1 MSLFLVQVTSPPTT
15 KNTSRRVDLHLLNT
29 VGGRQ
34 PPCLFWAPTLL
45 RDAASASGAY
55 VNTLNITTSSPQGNS
70 AGRRRTLSTFQSGW
84 RFVFV
89 SWSRAALLTEQRCF
103 YQTQP
108 EPPRR
113 YWRRFLLVFSWRFA
127 ACWRFPSST
136 VLHSYSHRSTSFT
149 ISFSSRTEES
159 SVCCRAAT
167 NDSSWINF
175 SKFYSLQMSLLVP
188 TVQNQKRE
196 LQCSSAQGP
205 AAPLVFSAQTF
216 KSPRQTPR
224 SHAEDLGFNKV

>member
-1 MSLFLVQVTSPPTT
+1 MCCFLIWGEKNNVEKSSSQAFILKTLRCLQGLQEKSVLLFLVQVTSPPAT

-108 EPPRR
+108 EPP
-113 YWRRFLLVFSWRFA
+113 VD
-127 ACWRFPSST
+127 T
-136 VLHSYSHRSTSFT
+136 DGGSYSCSPDASPPAEGFPAALCSTHTHTDPRRSPSASVVVQKSRVFVVGLQQTIPPELISQSFT
-149 ISFSSRTEES
+149 
-159 SVCCRAAT
+159 A
-167 NDSSWINF
+167 
-175 SKFYSLQMSLLVP
+175 
-188 TVQNQKRE
+188 
-196 LQCSSAQGP
+196 
-205 AAPLVFSAQTF
+205 F
-216 KSPRQTPR
+216 KC
-224 SHAEDLGFNKV
+224 LF

>member
-1 MSLFLVQVTSPPTT
+1 MTSPPAT

-108 EPPRR
+108 EPP
-113 YWRRFLLVFSWRFA
+113 VD
-127 ACWRFPSST
+127 T
-136 VLHSYSHRSTSFT
+136 DGGSYSCSPDASPPAEGFPAALCSTHTHTDPRRSPSA
-149 ISFSSRTEES
+149 SEEL
-159 SVCCRAAT
+159 SVSCRAAT
-167 NDSSWINF
+167 NDSSWINL

-205 AAPLVFSAQTF
+205 AAPLVNSAQTF

-224 SHAEDLGFNKV
+224 SHAEDLGFNEV

>member
-1 MSLFLVQVTSPPTT
+1 MFVL
-15 KNTSRRVDLHLLNT
+15 
-29 VGGRQ
+29 G
-34 PPCLFWAPTLL
+34 A
-45 RDAASASGAY
+45 DAASWRRLSFRCLREHTEHHYILTARKLSWQTT
-55 VNTLNITTSSPQGNS
+55 NSLNISVRLTFRLRVVISRRSPD
-70 AGRRRTLSTFQSGW
+70 W
-84 RFVFV
+84 
-89 SWSRAALLTEQRCF
+89 AALLLPNSTW
-103 YQTQP
+103 T
-108 EPPRR
+108 PRR

-159 SVCCRAAT
+159 SVSCRAAT

-224 SHAEDLGFNKV
+224 SHAEDLGFNEV